1 MRPFS
6 HVFLVCSLLLLIL
19 YVRPSFG
26 NGPVNVLHPGAFA
39 RRQDGEN
46 TASNEP
52 TRTEDST
59 ITDAPTR
66 TADSTEST
74 TGDNSD
80 RRTTGSTET
89 DTNTETTSEPKTTDI
104 PFDAPPGGIMVVQ
117 PAITDGPTYIKIGTT
132 ATFKWNYTS
141 LIITP
146 SALIV
151 AAFCSKNSHTYTI
164 SSNMTVDPTAEVSW
178 DTSIYNTQDVPLLT
192 EKYTLLVYDMSKSPT
207 DPPRPGL
214 LTFFNQFSFGMYSP
228 QTDSVCSTC
237 NAAMSDMDR
246 QALKFMFGMAMITV
260 LSFTWFVTGIGL
272 LA

>member
-6 HVFLVCSLLLLIL
+6 HVFLVCSLLLLVL
-19 YVRPSFG
+19 YVRPSIG
-26 NGPVNVLHPGAFA
+26 NGNVNVLHPVAFA

-52 TRTEDST
+52 TKTEDST

-66 TADSTEST
+66 TADSTENA

-80 RRTTGSTET
+80 RTTGSTET
-89 DTNTETTSEPKTTDI
+89 DTNSETTSEPKTTEI

-141 LIITP
+141 LIVTP
-146 SALIV
+146 SAIVV
-151 AAFCSKNSHTYTI
+151 AAYCSKNSHTYTI
-164 SSNMTVDPTAEVSW
+164 SSNMTVDPTAEVTW
-178 DTSIYNTQDVPLLT
+178 DTSVYNTQNEPLLT

-207 DPPRPGL
+207 DPPQPGL
-214 LTFFNQFSFGMYSP
+214 LTLYNQLTFGMYSP
-228 QTDSVCSTC
+228 QTDYVCSTC